1 MFAVFLSVTADCVQK
16 GVSEPAAVEEGE
28 AEEGLEAEA
37 EVEPEEEQEEEE
49 EDDEEK
55 SQSKGVNR
63 PAQIE
68 HFNNYN
74 KVFVKCK
81 ILSIETICLHA
92 RACTHSHSHQEH
104 SEPCYINTLRH
115 FIQEV
120 ILARLRKI
128 DKSREIDNSPQALC
142 MQFAKHIFF
151 LIVLPSQIRI
161 VTELHCR

>member
-1 MFAVFLSVTADCVQK
+1 MFAVSLSVTADCVQK

-49 EDDEEK
+49 EDDDEEK
-55 SQSKGVNR
+55 PQSKGVNR
-63 PAQIE
+63 LAQVE

-81 ILSIETICLHA
+81 ILSIETIYSKCLHA
-92 RACTHSHSHQEH
+92 HARTHSHSHQETQW
-104 SEPCYINTLRH
+104 TLLHKHTRH

-120 ILARLRKI
+120 ILARFRKI
-128 DKSREIDNSPQALC
+128 D
-142 MQFAKHIFF
+142 
-151 LIVLPSQIRI
+151 
-161 VTELHCR
+161 